1 MSGSPKEMID
11 FLVSLDPPF
20 ETELEA
26 EALEEL
32 THHQVMMIF
41 ARYFS
46 SNQASFST
54 KQLRRFGEW
63 LNASVAAGGV
73 VENAVSTCLLEHS
86 RQLKVNRILAP
97 YLSPLAKARSH
108 A

>member
-1 MSGSPKEMID
+1 MSESPKDMIN

-26 EALEEL
+26 EDAEEL

-46 SNQASFST
+46 SNHGSFST
-54 KQLRRFGEW
+54 KQLGRLGEW
-63 LNASVAAGGV
+63 LNASVAAGGGG
-73 VENAVSTCLLEHS
+73 
-86 RQLKVNRILAP
+86 
-97 YLSPLAKARSH
+97 
-108 A
+108 